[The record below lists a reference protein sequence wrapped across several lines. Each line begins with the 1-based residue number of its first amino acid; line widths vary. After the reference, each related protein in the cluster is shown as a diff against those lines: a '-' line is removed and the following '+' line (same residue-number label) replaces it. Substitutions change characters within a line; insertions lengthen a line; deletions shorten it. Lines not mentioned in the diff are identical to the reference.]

1 MTSLI
6 DTLLG
11 QTCWFYRFLQYTTS
25 VPKTAPIY
33 VKVLSCRSLTRFCM
47 FNLHTVTQL
56 EAKSNV
62 SNRYILKLWVSNTKE
77 LDLLIWEMMNRKFVM
92 KNLQRGCIF
101 AELFIDKKVEN
112 WKKKKS
118 PILVYPMTDF
128 FFMNGKIYFIWLK
141 LNWLKKQTL
150 NIVRNICNFKFHFQ
164 LFCQILKMKI

>member
-101 AELFIDKKVEN
+101 AELFIDKEVEN
-112 WKKKKS
+112 WKKKITNSSVPNDWFLFHEWKN
-118 PILVYPMTDF
+118 LFYLT
-128 FFMNGKIYFIWLK
+128 KTK
-141 LNWLKKQTL
+141 LIKETNLEHCPQHL
-150 NIVRNICNFKFHFQ
+150 
-164 LFCQILKMKI
+164 